1 MRVILIDP
9 ASHVAEET
17 QIEPT
22 FNAIK
27 ALISPVMGSIQ
38 KVVIP
43 TIPGPVD
50 QEIALYVDEDGVARE
65 GTSFF
70 KIPGP
75 LPNIVLAGRAVLVVT
90 ELYMSDDGPDERY
103 HSCNYPVEF
112 VQKECTW
119 LNRQFLRF
127 EMREYTTQHAIF
139 GEINVLE
146 QKSIYKDLD
155 TGEEVSG

>member
-1 MRVILIDP
+1 MRIIVIDP
-9 ASHVAEET
+9 AIHAAYEMD
-17 QIEPT
+17 IPPT
-22 FNAIK
+22 FEGIK
-27 ALISPVMGSIQ
+27 AVIKPHMGSIQ
-38 KVVIP
+38 KVVVPTMSPIP
-43 TIPGPVD
+43 NM
-50 QEIALYVDEDGVARE
+50 EIVLYVDEDGIARE
-65 GTSFF
+65 GQSFF

-75 LPNIVLAGRAVLVVT
+75 LPNIVLGGLAVITVA
-90 ELYMSDDGPDERY
+90 ESFGDDERY
-103 HSCNYPVEF
+103 HDLRYPVEF
-112 VQKECTW
+112 VQSECTW